1 MNRRRILAGA
11 AALVAAGEAA
21 HWLASYAALPRPI
34 VRPGQRPQPPGTR
47 QLSPGPRQLPP
58 RSSPELG
65 AEPEGPWLI
74 LVLGYHNRHPS
85 RINLINRRRV
95 AAAARTLAAAPPGSR
110 VRFSGGARDGGTSE
124 AALMAAYGR
133 VSHHLP
139 VERIDL
145 DEDALSTWENVA
157 NAIPAIAAAER
168 VAIVSDSLHAA
179 RARIYLAHQRPDLA
193 VRLIRGR
200 DYRAGELWW
209 LKPGLAAY
217 GLVDLATGWLSLR
230 RRHGGGPPRLDA
242 RVARQRARHTRD

>member
-34 VRPGQRPQPPGTR
+34 VRPAQRPQPPG
-47 QLSPGPRQLPP
+47 PP
-58 RSSPELG
+58 TTLASQSSPEP
-65 AEPEGPWLI
+65 APAPEGPWLI

-85 RINLINRRRV
+85 RINPINRRRV
-95 AAAARTLAAAPPGSR
+95 AAAARTFAAAPPGSR
-110 VRFSGGARDGGTSE
+110 VRFSGGAREGGTSE

-168 VAIVSDSLHAA
+168 VAIVSNSLHAA

-217 GLVDLATGWLSLR
+217 GLVDLAIGWFSLR
-230 RRHGGGPPRLDA
+230 RHHGSGPTRLDA
-242 RVARQRARHTRD
+242 RVARQRAQHARD